1 MLASAILKVV
11 YQKISSAIQDKMK
24 VQEDF
29 VDHLERMK
37 MTLES
42 VAALL
47 NDAERRSV
55 EEDAV
60 RLWLKRLK
68 DAMYGIH
75 DMIDECEAGTKPA
88 ASTGFGGIGKTTLA
102 KLVFNDT
109 YFKDH
114 SQVWIYVSQI
124 LNVNKIGNSIISQ
137 LSKEE
142 SKLNPNNNKKVMIV
156 LDDVWEE
163 NDSQLNELKAMLPVI
178 KGGKVVVI
186 VTTRDEH
193 IARKICTVQPYKLLP
208 LSDETCWAIIKQ
220 KSDFEAR
227 DDKEY
232 LCGGVA
238 LAAQALGYML
248 KPLTFGEWES
258 VRNSDIWNASTSE
271 QESLAHH
278 NVLAC
283 LLKLCFAYCA
293 FFPKGYKLEK
303 NDLIYQWIAHGFI
316 AASSIFSTRQYGENY
331 AKHLLGMSFLQH
343 SKDSSSPLK
352 LYVASPAKI
361 RALRFLGY
369 GRTGIHGAAFSSAKY
384 LRVLDLSEC
393 YIAKLPN
400 SIGELK
406 QLRYLN
412 AQGVQDKVIPRSITQ
427 LFKLNYL
434 NLGGSL
440 ITELP
445 ESFGKMKSLMHLNL
459 SSCLKLV
466 KLPKSFVDLKELVHL
481 DLHNCRN
488 VDIIPG
494 LLVELKELAYLDLS
508 KCIRVKATAED
519 LGGLAKLQYLDL
531 SGTFMGKKIMFGLK
545 KAMSNLTDLRY
556 LGISAIRGL
565 SAVEMDSFIDCVSLL
580 SNLEHLKLSH
590 NREMVS
596 LPESIS
602 SLRKLR
608 ILDLSAC
615 NSIERLPEGML
626 KMHCLRILKVD
637 NCYNLDMPTL
647 SNIEVQSGGDS
658 RSHHMLGHGNPDKSL
673 KISGLECMRFPELS
687 HSIERMRKQRT
698 EKLELEWNRNDKTS
712 LQEDIIILGELL
724 PPMTLRYLKLHGYY
738 NSVSFPAWLMSIS
751 QYLPNLVEIRMW
763 GLPKCNSLPPFG
775 QLPNLRELFIGGM
788 DSVTKI
794 GEGFYGGRGAFPK
807 LWEFELRCMEN
818 LEEWKT
824 VYSDL
829 EHDVHAVMS
838 VNLDR
843 LTLQDCPKLRLKPC
857 PPSAKHWEIE
867 NCDNVL
873 TLWDEGTQT
882 CASSTTLREV
892 TVKYSNVPLH
902 QWRLL
907 HHLPALTSLRIE
919 GCSNLKCSSQKIMQG
934 FSALQSLHL
943 EANEQP
949 ELPHWLGEVTTL
961 RELDIRGYPDLQA
974 PLEIMSKLTSL
985 HSLCL
990 FRCEAMTS
998 TPQWLGELISLEE
1011 LLISDCPKLKILHGS
1026 MQHLSSL
1033 QSLSVHGCDS
1043 IQSLPEYLGNLLSL
1057 RRIEIT
1063 CCRGIT
1069 SLPESIKKLTKLQD
1083 LHILECPEL
1092 RRWCQLKEN
1101 KKKLAHIERKL

>member
-1 MLASAILKVV
+1 MPDVGGMLASAMLKLVT
-11 YQKISSAIQDKMK
+11 QQIGSIIGGRLKLQW
-24 VQEDF
+24 DF
-29 VDHLERMK
+29 SDDLRNME

-42 VAALL
+42 MEAVLQ
-47 NDAERRSV
+47 DAERRSIH
-55 EEDAV
+55 DAAV
-60 RLWLKRLK
+60 RLWLKRLT
-68 DAMYGIH
+68 DAMYGISDILGDLETARNLPRWKFAARMSYLAVGSKILIANKMKKMRQEVENIKNQH
-75 DMIDECEAGTKPA
+75 QQFSFKTDSIRNVQTVPDERETDSYVEDKTLIVGRTEETRKIIACFSESMAQDIIILPIY
-88 ASTGFGGIGKTTLA
+88 GFGGIGKTTLA

-109 YFKDH
+109 YFEDH
-114 SQVWIYVSQI
+114 SQ
-124 LNVNKIGNSIISQ
+124 
-137 LSKEE
+137 
-142 SKLNPNNNKKVMIV
+142 
-156 LDDVWEE
+156 
-163 NDSQLNELKAMLPVI
+163 
-178 KGGKVVVI
+178 GGKVVVI

-227 DDKEY
+227 EDKEY
-232 LCGGVA
+232 LEQIGRDIAMKCGGVA

-283 LLKLCFAYCA
+283 LLLSYRT
-293 FFPKGYKLEK
+293 
-303 NDLIYQWIAHGFI
+303 
-316 AASSIFSTRQYGENY
+316 SSIFSTRQYGENY
-331 AKHLLGMSFLQH
+331 AKQLLGMSFLQH
-343 SKDSSSPLK
+343 SK
-352 LYVASPAKI
+352 AGI
-361 RALRFLGY
+361 R
-369 GRTGIHGAAFSSAKY
+369 GAAFSSAKY
-384 LRVLDLSEC
+384 LRVLDLREC
-393 YIAKLPN
+393 YIAKLSN

-488 VDIIPG
+488 VDIVPG

-508 KCIRVKATAED
+508 KCICVKAMSED
-519 LGGLAKLQYLDL
+519 LGVLAKLQYLDL
-531 SGTFMGKKIMFGLK
+531 SGTFMGKKIMLGLK
-545 KAMSNLTDLRY
+545 KGMSNLTDLRY

-565 SAVEMDSFIDCVSLL
+565 SAVEMDGFIDCVSLL

-615 NSIERLPEGML
+615 NNLERLPEGMF
-626 KMHCLRILKVD
+626 KMHCLRILKVED
-637 NCYNLDMPTL
+637 CYNLDMPTLNFFGQL

-673 KISGLECMRFPELS
+673 KISGLECMRFPELA

-698 EKLELEWNRNDKTS
+698 EILELEWNRNDKAS
-712 LQEDIIILGELL
+712 LQEDMIILEELL
-724 PPMTLRYLKLHGYY
+724 PPKTLRYLKLHGYY

-788 DSVTKI
+788 DNVTKI

-824 VYSDL
+824 MYSDL
-829 EHDVHAVMS
+829 EHDVQAVMS

-843 LTLQDCPKLRLKPC
+843 LTLQDCLKLRLKPC

-882 CASSTTLREV
+882 CASSTTLREN
-892 TVKYSNVPLH
+892 T
-902 QWRLL
+902 W
-907 HHLPALTSLRIE
+907 AI
-919 GCSNLKCSSQKIMQG
+919 
-934 FSALQSLHL
+934 F
-943 EANEQP
+943 
-949 ELPHWLGEVTTL
+949 
-961 RELDIRGYPDLQA
+961 
-974 PLEIMSKLTSL
+974 
-985 HSLCL
+985 
-990 FRCEAMTS
+990 
-998 TPQWLGELISLEE
+998 
-1011 LLISDCPKLKILHGS
+1011 
-1026 MQHLSSL
+1026 
-1033 QSLSVHGCDS
+1033 SLSVELKSHVAEAS
-1043 IQSLPEYLGNLLSL
+1043 RL
-1057 RRIEIT
+1057 
-1063 CCRGIT
+1063 CR
-1069 SLPESIKKLTKLQD
+1069 SP
-1083 LHILECPEL
+1083 
-1092 RRWCQLKEN
+1092 
-1101 KKKLAHIERKL
+1101 